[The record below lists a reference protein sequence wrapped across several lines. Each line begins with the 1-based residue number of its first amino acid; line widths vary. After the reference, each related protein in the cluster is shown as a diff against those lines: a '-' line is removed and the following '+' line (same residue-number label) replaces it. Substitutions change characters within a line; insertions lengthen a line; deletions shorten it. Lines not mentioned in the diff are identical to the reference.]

1 MEDNH
6 MNKKTKELNRIN
18 NSLDKQVNPENKEAF
33 TDMICYLRGANI
45 SGYHQELV
53 RHDLT
58 EMVLSAQQRGENIR
72 AVIGEDYQAFCD
84 DVIASLPPATLK
96 QRFIDFFD
104 IVCWSLSILG
114 AIKIVL
120 ANETIA
126 LIHNLISG
134 NPLSYQI
141 SVSIGSVISIGIII
155 TAAIVI
161 VEIFMKNAFQIGKKK
176 RNDRLKAF
184 LIGGGLMAVFLLV
197 AWLGRA
203 TLFTVHIFIACA
215 VVLVLYISHKVLSQ
229 LA

>member
-1 MEDNH
+1 
-6 MNKKTKELNRIN
+6 MNKKTKELNRMN

-84 DVIASLPPATLK
+84 DVIASLPPVTLK
-96 QRFIDFFD
+96 QRIIDFFD

-114 AIKIVL
+114 AINIVM

-134 NPLSYQI
+134 NPLNYYI
-141 SVSIGSVISIGIII
+141 SVSIGSVISIGIIV
-155 TAAIVI
+155 AAASVM
-161 VEIFMKNAFQIGKKK
+161 VEVFIKNAFQIGKKK
-176 RNDRLKAF
+176 RHDRRKAF
-184 LIGGGLMAVFLLV
+184 LVGGGLMAVFLLV

-203 TLFTVHIFIACA
+203 TLFNVHIFIACA
-215 VVLVLYISHKVLSQ
+215 VVLVLYIAHKVLSQ

>member
-1 MEDNH
+1 
-6 MNKKTKELNRIN
+6 MNKKTKVLNRMN

-58 EMVLSAQQRGENIR
+58 EMVLSAQQRGENIH

-96 QRFIDFFD
+96 QRIIDFLD

-114 AIKIVL
+114 AINIVI
-120 ANETIA
+120 ANETISM
-126 LIHNLISG
+126 IHNLISG
-134 NPLSYQI
+134 NPLNYHI
-141 SVSIGSVISIGIII
+141 SVSIGSAISIGIIVVE
-155 TAAIVI
+155 AIVI
-161 VEIFMKNAFQIGKKK
+161 VEVYMKNAFQIGKKK
-176 RNDRLKAF
+176 KNDRLKAF
-184 LIGGGLMAVFLLV
+184 FVGGGLMAVFLLIT
-197 AWLGRA
+197 WLGRA
-203 TLFTVHIFIACA
+203 TLFTVNIFIAL
-215 VVLVLYISHKVLSQ
+215 VVVAILYIAHKVLSH